1 MAQRHRDQ
9 AHAQEMLEKVER
21 FLASALSQTEFCRQE
36 GLVYNAFRYW
46 LKKYQL
52 TTASS
57 PPAAEMPADFIPLRV
72 VPTELA
78 APSPA
83 CVIEY
88 PSGIVVR
95 LHGPLDATL
104 VAQLIQPVGD

>member
-1 MAQRHRDQ
+1 MAQRHHDQ
-9 AHAQEMLEKVER
+9 AHAQEMLQKVER

-36 GLVYNAFRYW
+36 GLAYNPFRYW

-52 TTASS
+52 KEALS
-57 PPAAEMPADFIPLRV
+57 PPVVEKPTDFIPLRV
-72 VPTELA
+72 VSAEPTT
-78 APSPA
+78 PSAA

-95 LHGPLDATL
+95 LHGPLDAAL
-104 VAQLIQPVGD
+104 VAQLIHAGRK